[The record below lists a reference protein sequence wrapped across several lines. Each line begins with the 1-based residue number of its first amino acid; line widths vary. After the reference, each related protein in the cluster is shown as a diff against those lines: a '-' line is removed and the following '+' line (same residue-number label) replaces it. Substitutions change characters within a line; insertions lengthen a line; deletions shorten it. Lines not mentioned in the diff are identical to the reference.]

1 MSVQTIGLVGM
12 LALLLLIFLRVPVAV
27 AMGLVGALGYA
38 AISGFEKAFIVLGST
53 PFEMGSAYALSVVP
67 LFVLMGALASSA
79 GISSQLFR
87 AVRSL
92 FSGRRGGPAYATLGA
107 SATFGAVCGSSLA
120 VAATMSRIALP
131 ELRQA
136 GYTDKL
142 SSGVIAAGAT
152 LGILIPPSIILV
164 IYAIIAEQ
172 SVQRLFAAALIPAI
186 LLTVFYGVV
195 LAWLVHR
202 KDNNEVAMP
211 RAGWSERLRALL
223 SMWEIALL
231 FGVSI
236 GGIYLGWFSPTESA
250 AVGSFGAFL
259 LGVVRKR
266 LSWASVHAAV
276 VETILISSMLFL
288 VVLCAFIFSYFVVL
302 TELPHTLVEW
312 ARSLNASPA
321 TIMLILILFYIVM
334 GCFLDGIGMVLITVP
349 VFFPLVVGAG
359 FDPVWF
365 GVVLVLIVELGL
377 VTPPVGMNIF
387 VIRAQAPEIPL
398 SVLYRGIV
406 PFLIAPIALLLLM
419 VWQPNIALW
428 FPSFLYR

>member
-1 MSVQTIGLVGM
+1 MSVQAIGLAGM
-12 LALLLLIFLRVPVAV
+12 AALLFLIFIRVPVAV
-27 AMGLVGALGYA
+27 AMGLVGAFGYA
-38 AISGFEKAFIVLGST
+38 AISGFDRAFIVLGST

-79 GISSQLFR
+79 GVSSQLFR

-107 SATFGAVCGSSLA
+107 SAAFGAVCGSSLA
-120 VAATMSRIALP
+120 VAATMARIALP
-131 ELRQA
+131 EMREA
-136 GYTDKL
+136 GYRDKL
-142 SSGVIAAGAT
+142 SSGVIAAGAS

-172 SVQRLFAAALIPAI
+172 SVQRLFAAALVPAV
-186 LLTVFYGVV
+186 LLTLFYGLV

-202 KDNNEVAMP
+202 KDNHETPMP
-211 RAGWSERLRALL
+211 GAGWGERLRALV

-259 LGVVRKR
+259 LGLVRGRLTWKR
-266 LSWASVHAAV
+266 VHEAV
-276 VETILISSMLFL
+276 VETVLISSMLFL

-302 TELPHTLVEW
+302 TELPQTLVEW
-312 ARSLNASPA
+312 TRSLNASPA
-321 TIMLILILFYIVM
+321 VIMLILIVFYIIM

-365 GVVLVLIVELGL
+365 GVLLVLVVELGL

-398 SVLYRGIV
+398 SVLYRGV
-406 PFLIAPIALLLLM
+406 FPFLIAPLALLLLM
-419 VWQPNIALW
+419 VWWPDIALW
-428 FPSFLYR
+428 FPSLLYR

>member
-1 MSVQTIGLVGM
+1 MSVQAIGVLGM
-12 LALLLLIFLRVPVAV
+12 LALLVLIFVRVPVAI
-27 AMGLVGALGYA
+27 AMGLVGTLGYA
-38 AISGFEKAFIVLGST
+38 AISGFDRAFIVLGST

-79 GISSQLFR
+79 GISGQLFG

-107 SATFGAVCGSSLA
+107 SAVFGAVCGSSLA

-131 ELRQA
+131 EMRQA
-136 GYTDKL
+136 GYNDKL
-142 SSGVIAAGAT
+142 SSGVIAAGAS

-172 SVQRLFAAALIPAI
+172 SVQRLFAAALIPSI
-186 LLTVFYGVV
+186 LLTLLYGIV

-202 KDNNEVAMP
+202 KDNQEQIVPSASW
-211 RAGWSERLRALL
+211 GVRLRALL

-236 GGIYLGWFSPTESA
+236 GGIYVGWFSPTESA
-250 AVGSFGAFL
+250 AVGSFGAFA
-259 LGVVRKR
+259 LGVARRR
-266 LSWASVHAAV
+266 LSFARMHAAF

-302 TELPHTLVEW
+302 TELPHTLVDW
-312 ARSLNASPA
+312 THSLNASPA
-321 TIMLILILFYIVM
+321 VIMLILILFYIIM

-365 GVVLVLIVELGL
+365 GVVLVLVVELGL

-387 VIRAQAPEIPL
+387 VIRAQAPDIPL
-398 SVLYRGIV
+398 SVLYRGVV
-406 PFLIAPIALLLLM
+406 PFLIAPIILLLLL
-419 VWQPNIALW
+419 VWLPDIALW
-428 FPSFLYR
+428 FPTMLYR

>member
-1 MSVQTIGLVGM
+1 MSVQMIGVVGM
-12 LALLLLIFLRVPVAV
+12 LVLLVLIFARVPVAI
-27 AMGLVGALGYA
+27 AMGLVGVVGYA
-38 AISGFEKAFIVLGST
+38 AISGFERAFFVLGAT

-79 GISSQLFR
+79 GISGQLFG
-87 AVRSL
+87 AVRAL

-131 ELRQA
+131 EMRQA
-136 GYTDKL
+136 GYHDRL
-142 SSGVIAAGAT
+142 STGVIAAGAS

-172 SVQRLFAAALIPAI
+172 SVQRLFAAALIPSI
-186 LLTVFYGVV
+186 LLTLFYGFV

-202 KDNNEVAMP
+202 KDNKEQVVPGN
-211 RAGWSERLRALL
+211 GWGERLRALF

-236 GGIYLGWFSPTESA
+236 GGIYVGWFSPTESA
-250 AVGSFGAFL
+250 AVGSFGAFA
-259 LGVVRKR
+259 LGVVRRR
-266 LSWASVHAAV
+266 LSFARLHAAF

-288 VVLCAFIFSYFVVL
+288 VVVCAFMFSYFVVL
-302 TELPHTLVEW
+302 TELPHTLVDW
-312 ARSLNASPA
+312 TRSLNVTPA
-321 TIMLILILFYIVM
+321 AIMLILILFYIIM

-365 GVVLVLIVELGL
+365 GVVLVLVVELGL

-387 VIRAQAPEIPL
+387 VIRAQAPDIPL

-406 PFLIAPIALLLLM
+406 PFLVAPIVLLLLL
-419 VWQPNIALW
+419 VWIPDIALW
-428 FPSFLYR
+428 FPRLLYR